1 MNRVFYLE
9 MPLPLIEETDALL
22 EVGLRS
28 GTRTTHTSRTTMQ
41 VELFELLEA
50 VPNGSSIEAYQKAI
64 EQDNV
69 LGKRSLSN
77 RLITSQR
84 LREMYGLDHGV
95 MIFRTMRYLWNID
108 PESRPMLAHLCAL
121 ARDTLLRVTA
131 EYIIPLGIGTECVRT
146 EMLKCLSAHLEAR
159 LNDSILNKVAANA
172 GSSWTRS
179 GHLTGRNRKIRSI
192 VKPRPTS
199 VAFALWLGHLEG
211 RVADELLDSFW
222 MKMFDASR
230 NEILE
235 EIIKAKQLN
244 LVRATIGAGIV
255 EIDTS
260 YLTKQ
265 VLTN

>member
-1 MNRVFYLE
+1 
-9 MPLPLIEETDALL
+9 MPLPAIHETDALL
-22 EVGLRS
+22 EVGLRT

-41 VELFELLEA
+41 TELFEILEA
-50 VPNGSSIEAYQKAI
+50 VPNGSGIEVYQKAI
-64 EQDNV
+64 EEDNV

-95 MIFRTMRYLWNID
+95 MIFRTLRYLWNID
-108 PESRPMLAHLCAL
+108 PDSRPMLAQLCAL

-131 EYIIPLGIGTECVRT
+131 EYVIPLGVGAECVRT
-146 EMLKCLSAHLEAR
+146 DMLKCLSVHLEGR

-172 GSSWTRS
+172 GSSWTKS
-179 GHLTGRNRKIRSI
+179 GHLTGRNRKIRTM
-192 VKPRPTS
+192 VKPRPVS

-211 RVADELLDSFW
+211 RVADELIDSFW

-230 NEILE
+230 TEILE
-235 EIIKAKQLN
+235 EVIRAKQLN
-244 LVRATIGAGIV
+244 LVKATVAAGIV

-260 YLTKQ
+260 HLTKQ
-265 VLTN
+265 ILSN